1 MHAFLRNFAGM
12 KCSFFF
18 LKKKHSVLES
28 KDSYT
33 EQGTYYHG
41 KLISSAKNET
51 DVTITSSIMLIK
63 WNNYIFWLRDF
74 ADGVD

>member
-12 KCSFFF
+12 KCIFFF
-18 LKKKHSVLES
+18 LKKKKHSVLES

-63 WNNYIFWLRDF
+63 
-74 ADGVD
+74 